1 MNHVVDVND
10 WENFKIGELFEVSRP
25 VARSFMKYEEG
36 DIPFVASGN
45 FDNGVV
51 GYRRPKNSD
60 DFDAGMCITVSP
72 LDGSAFFQKE
82 PFLGRGGA
90 GSAILILRNE
100 NLTEMNGLFIAT
112 VIKNTL
118 TKYSYSNQIN
128 SKTIKE
134 EVIKLPVT
142 LPDHPDWSYMDS
154 YMSGIMD
161 ESRDVAEGLSAMKF
175 AKTKMDVS
183 MWKEFEMRL
192 GLGFDVFHGRRLN
205 KANRVDGEV
214 PFVTAGHE
222 NRGVKQ
228 YIATDRTRY
237 KDPITVDMFGNC
249 FYHPY
254 ECCGDDNVYFFVSD
268 KISNLSKMFISTSIN
283 VRTRYIYNY
292 KEQFRQRDANSLTVT
307 LPVTES
313 GDPDWEY
320 MDSYM
325 SKIMNESQVRV
336 DNLEQLLK

>member
-1 MNHVVDVND
+1 MNHTIDVND

-25 VARSFMKYEEG
+25 AARSFMKYEEG

-60 DFDAGMCITVSP
+60 DLDAGMCITVSP
-72 LDGSAFFQKE
+72 LDGSAFFQKG

-90 GSAILILRNE
+90 GSAILMLRNE
-100 NLTEMNGLFIAT
+100 NLTEMNGLFIST

-118 TKYSYSNQIN
+118 TKYSYSNQLN

-134 EVIKLPVT
+134 EVIKLPVA
-142 LPDHPDWSYMDS
+142 LPGHPDWLYMDS
-154 YMSGIMD
+154 YMSEIMD
-161 ESRDVAEGLSAMKF
+161 ESQDVAEDLSAMKF
-175 AKTKMDVS
+175 VKTKIDVS